1 MALRCQIAASPVI
14 LQLEDGTKAYI
25 PRDGNDLSFSFN
37 PSLGRRETA
46 IGEEMLSSLLIRER
60 LRESASILFADG

>member
-1 MALRCQIAASPVI
+1 MGIH
-14 LQLEDGTKAYI
+14 G
-25 PRDGNDLSFSFN
+25 
-37 PSLGRRETA
+37 RETA